1 MNDEQ
6 MHIILHLP
14 KDMMTELWLN
24 EIGKVTEAL
33 QQEREEAMTKQTEA
47 KDE

>member
-1 MNDEQ
+1 
-6 MHIILHLP
+6 
-14 KDMMTELWLN
+14 MMTELWLN

-33 QQEREEAMTKQTEA
+33 RKEREEAMTKQTEA